1 MARVIP
7 IRDFSDNE
15 IVLTAFGDW
24 LNDRTR
30 GVFKE
35 RTEAR
40 TEARTNTYIAA
51 VRRFSYFIEP
61 VPLCESTLA
70 ELRVFKADLRGGVLL
85 STRQSPAHGRFI
97 RRKHLESKQSSSTED
112 RSALLGINMFEG
124 FRREV
129 LKKGRH

>member
-15 IVLTAFGDW
+15 IVLNAFGDW
-24 LNDRTR
+24 LNGRTR

-35 RTEAR
+35 

-85 STRQSPAHGRFI
+85 ATRRSAARGRFI
-97 RRKHLESKQSSSTED
+97 RRQQLESKQSSTAED
-112 RSALLGINMFEG
+112 RSALLGVTMFEG

>member
-1 MARVIP
+1 MATVIP

-15 IVLTAFGDW
+15 IVLTAFGNW

-35 RTEAR
+35 
-40 TEARTNTYIAA
+40 TEARTNTYVAA

-85 STRQSPAHGRFI
+85 STRPSPARGRFI
-97 RRKHLESKQSSSTED
+97 RRKQLESKQSASAED
-112 RSALLGINMFEG
+112 RSALFGISMFEG